1 MLFPVQ
7 LLKQE
12 SKIWFGESVTML
24 LHIVHRSL
32 TDSFHRSLAVEW
44 GRYGIRLNCI
54 APGPIDTGAD
64 SGAWSRLDPTG
75 K

>member
-1 MLFPVQ
+1 
-7 LLKQE
+7 
-12 SKIWFGESVTML
+12 ML